1 MMTAIGDQLCFDQ
14 PPDLLV
20 AFAVINRRFYINV
33 PDFVYIG
40 VK

>member
-1 MMTAIGDQLCFDQ
+1 MTAIGDQLGFDQ
-14 PPDLLV
+14 PPNLLV